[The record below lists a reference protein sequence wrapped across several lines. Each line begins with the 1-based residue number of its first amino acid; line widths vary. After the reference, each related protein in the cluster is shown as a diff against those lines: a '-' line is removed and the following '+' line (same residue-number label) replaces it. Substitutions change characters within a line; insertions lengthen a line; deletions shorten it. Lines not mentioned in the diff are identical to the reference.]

1 MKRIVRLTE
10 SDLTR
15 IVRRVIS
22 EQPNP
27 IGNLKQGHAG
37 PLTGQLVVR
46 NERDTSVE
54 FGDTIQFKFTGVK
67 NAGQLPIKIY
77 DIMPMNSNMS
87 IRPDKPLPFEVQP
100 GETFGFTAIQKLVK
114 GGTAT
119 QNMDSN
125 GRVNYDQTIIVKTN
139 GTKKDYRLYC
149 RQELIFF
156 DGNR

>member
-15 IVRRVIS
+15 IVRRIVL
-22 EQPNP
+22 EQSNP
-27 IGNLKQGHAG
+27 GMMGGSAG

-46 NERDTSVE
+46 NPRKTLVK
-54 FGDTIQFKFTGVK
+54 FGDTIDFKFTGVK
-67 NAGQLPIKIY
+67 NAGSLPITIY
-77 DIMPMNSNMS
+77 DILPMNNNMK
-87 IRPDKPLPFEVQP
+87 IRPDKQLPFVVQP
-100 GETFGFTAIQKLVK
+100 GQTFGFTAIQKLVK

-119 QNMDSN
+119 ENMDVN
-125 GRVNYDQTIIVKTN
+125 GIVDYEQRIIVKTD
-139 GTKKDYRLYC
+139 GKKKDYQLFC